1 MEEPKV
7 TCELDKHLKNI
18 ADIIKGDTDV
28 VLEGNVN
35 ATKWLQYIAL
45 CITGEVDSDE

>member
-18 ADIIKGDTDV
+18 ADIIKGNTDV
-28 VLEGNVN
+28 VLEGKENS
-35 ATKWLQYIAL
+35 TKWLQYIAL
-45 CITGEVDSDE
+45 CITGEVDSNE